1 MAVDKLVDSTQLD
14 SDLTSVA
21 NAIRTKGGT
30 SAQLSFPTEFVSAI
44 GAIQT
49 GGGNVQIEELTPTS
63 SMSSVTLSVGF
74 EPAYV
79 MIMDNYGY
87 DNYDAN
93 SGFNFGGNGDLPVL
107 IASPEW
113 YFYIALYSATN
124 GSPQFRRQSDSAL
137 WSYNSGQIT
146 ISLGSNTSHKNLQAG
161 HRYTIVIVGVTA

>member
-1 MAVDKLVDSTQLD
+1 MSNYIVDGA
-14 SDLTSVA
+14 DLTSVA

-74 EPAYV
+74 EPAY
-79 MIMDNYGY
+79 MLIMDNYGY

-93 SGFNFGGNGDLPVL
+93 GSFKFESNGELPVL
-107 IASPEW
+107 IASSEW
-113 YFYIALYSATN
+113 YSYVAPYSVTN
-124 GSPQFRRQSDSAL
+124 GTLQFRRQSDSAL

-146 ISLGSNTSHKNLQAG
+146 ISLGSNTSYKTLHAG
-161 HRYTIVIVGVTA
+161 HRYTIVIVGATA

>member
-1 MAVDKLVDSTQLD
+1 MALDKLVDSTQLD
-14 SDLTSVA
+14 AGLGSVA
-21 NAIRTKGGT
+21 DAIRAKGST
-30 SAQLSFPTEFVSAI
+30 SAQLSFPAGFVSAI
-44 GAIQT
+44 GAIST
-49 GGGNVQIEELTPTS
+49 GGGNVQVEELTPTS
-63 SMSSVTLSVGF
+63 SMSSVTLSVSF

-79 MIMDNYGY
+79 LIMDNYGY

-107 IASPEW
+107 VASPEW
-113 YFYIALYSATN
+113 YFYIALYSAAN

-146 ISLGSNTSHKNLQAG
+146 ISLGSNTNYKDLQAG